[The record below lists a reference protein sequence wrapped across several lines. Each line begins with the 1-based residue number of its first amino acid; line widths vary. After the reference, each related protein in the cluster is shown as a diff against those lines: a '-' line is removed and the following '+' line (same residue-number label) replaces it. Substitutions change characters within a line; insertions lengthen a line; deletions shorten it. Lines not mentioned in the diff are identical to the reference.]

1 MSDKNRIYVFIG
13 AIWDLYKL
21 LNETVKDGDGFPLY
35 SGSSMKGNYHRRVVQ
50 SASTIKA
57 VVALLFGLSMLMG
70 FVSGIYGMNQAR
82 RQEKQEVTQE
92 KNDTGQE
99 KKTKDETVD
108 ENLSE
113 LKIEMARFR

>member
-1 MSDKNRIYVFIG
+1 
-13 AIWDLYKL
+13 
-21 LNETVKDGDGFPLY
+21 
-35 SGSSMKGNYHRRVVQ
+35 
-50 SASTIKA
+50 
-57 VVALLFGLSMLMG
+57 MLMG